1 MNFDGWIL
9 VMSGGQMLVGRVTY
23 EGEPA
28 GSNGVLLGDAAGP
41 PPSVKR
47 LSPVYQLETSAVRA
61 PDGRGMGVVRHML
74 PVMFADIPYLNLPE
88 SYAWVPL
95 TALSTQMQREIARG
109 IDQAEQLRTQIR
121 AGESGLVIP
130 GAVKP

>member
-9 VMSGGQMLVGRVTY
+9 VMSGGQMLVGKR
-23 EGEPA
+23 EHLFP
-28 GSNGVLLGDAAGP
+28 DADGP
-41 PPSVKR
+41 QQVR

-95 TALSTQMQREIARG
+95 TALSAQMQREIARG